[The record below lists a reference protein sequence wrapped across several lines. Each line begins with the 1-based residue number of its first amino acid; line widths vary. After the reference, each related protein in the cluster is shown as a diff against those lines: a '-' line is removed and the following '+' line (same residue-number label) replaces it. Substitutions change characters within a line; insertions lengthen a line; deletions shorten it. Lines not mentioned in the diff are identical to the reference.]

1 MALLAAMAVLLM
13 LGAAS
18 AQQEQVTVLRGSG
31 DNETA
36 TWVLK
41 VRPMIPSRG
50 SRASAG
56 GAPCTKPTQ
65 QLRLLR
71 NCERAR
77 SCGCGGPCVMPL
89 CPHANPQVLQVVEE
103 RAGKPVDFIYRDLPV
118 ATSSSTSTEPAIA
131 QSDFVN
137 YPTKVDFGV
146 GWQPLSNANW
156 TSLGADNVMQV
167 GGQRSK

>member
-1 MALLAAMAVLLM
+1 MALLAAMAVLLV

-18 AQQEQVTVLRGSG
+18 AQQESVTVLRGSG
-31 DNETA
+31 DNATA
-36 TWVLK
+36 AWVLK
-41 VRPMIPSRG
+41 VRPIMPSRG

-56 GAPCTKPTQ
+56 GAPCTEPTQ

-77 SCGCGGPCVMPL
+77 SCGCGVRVSRL
-89 CPHANPQVLQVVEE
+89 CASCKSTQVLQVLEE
-103 RAGKPVDFIYRDLPV
+103 RAGKPVDFIYRALPV

-131 QSDFVN
+131 QSDFLN
-137 YPTKVDFGV
+137 HPTKVDFGV

-156 TSLGADNVMQV
+156 TSLGAGNVMQV
-167 GGQRSK
+167 GGQNSK